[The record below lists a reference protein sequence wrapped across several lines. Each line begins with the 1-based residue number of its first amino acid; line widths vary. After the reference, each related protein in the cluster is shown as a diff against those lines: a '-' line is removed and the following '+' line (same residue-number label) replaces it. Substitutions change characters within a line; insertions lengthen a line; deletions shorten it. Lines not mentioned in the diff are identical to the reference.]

1 MVEPIE
7 VPSMSSNGS
16 VTRCLGRL
24 QAGDSTAAQQLWQRY
39 FARLVELAR
48 HKLRGSPRR
57 AADEEDVVLSAFD
70 SFFRGMEQ
78 GRFPRLCDRDG
89 LWGLLA
95 TLTARKAAHQL
106 RDEQRLKRGGAAVVR
121 ASSADGDDEAL
132 LGQLLSREPSPQF
145 AAEVAEEYRRLLR
158 RLDDSV
164 LEAVALA
171 RMEGYCVDEIA
182 QQLHCSPRSIK
193 RKLELIRCIWEKEL
207 GP

>member
-1 MVEPIE
+1 
-7 VPSMSSNGS
+7 MSSHGS

-24 QAGDSTAAQQLWQRY
+24 QAGDSAAAQQLWQRY

-48 HKLRGSPRR
+48 RKLRGSPRR
-57 AADEEDVVLSAFD
+57 AADEEDVALSAFD

-95 TLTARKAAHQL
+95 TLIARKAAHQR
-106 RDEQRLKRGGAAVVR
+106 RDERRLKRGGGAAVVR
-121 ASSADGDDEAL
+121 ASSSDGDDGAL
-132 LGQLLSREPSPQF
+132 LDQLLSREPTPEL

-158 RLDDSV
+158 SLDDRV

-171 RMEGYCVDEIA
+171 RMDGYSVEEIA

-193 RKLELIRCIWEKEL
+193 RKLNLIRGIWEREL

>member
-1 MVEPIE
+1 
-7 VPSMSSNGS
+7 MSSHGS

-24 QAGDSTAAQQLWQRY
+24 QAGDSAAAQQLWQRY

-48 HKLRGSPRR
+48 RKLRDSPRR

-95 TLTARKAAHQL
+95 TLIARKAAHQL
-106 RDEQRLKRGGAAVVR
+106 RDERRLKRGGAAVVR
-121 ASSADGDDEAL
+121 TSSADGDEEA
-132 LGQLLSREPSPQF
+132 LLSREPSPQL

-158 RLDDSV
+158 SLDDRV

-171 RMEGYCVDEIA
+171 RMDGYSVEEIA

-193 RKLELIRCIWEKEL
+193 RKLELIRGIWEKEL